1 MAGFQAMDN
10 ALSGLLAA
18 RRSLDTTAH
27 NIANAG
33 NKSYSRQRAELQTN
47 RPQVIGGLT
56 IGTGV
61 HVAEITRARD
71 HMLDTRMRQ
80 STSNL
85 NRFSQLTTLYDD
97 IETSLNEPSEEGLR
111 GTLGE
116 LNAAMQELANEP
128 ENRGSRRTVIGQ
140 AETFAS
146 GIRRF
151 YGTLNDIGGGEGENS
166 INVQI
171 ESALDEMNNIAEN
184 IASLNR
190 EINASEARGTNPNDL
205 LDQRTELTRELSEYI
220 DVTVQETSEQFRV
233 NVAGFTL
240 VQGSESHELDFR
252 QPGPGEPRKIVYD
265 DHLESVVTPQNGK
278 LKALMDMR
286 GEGIPDIIDDLNDL
300 TVRLVDRFN
309 DIHRSGFGMQ
319 EQSRNNFWSE
329 LPTADEGMFRFEGLG
344 DVGGDYPERKAG
356 HVDAPDELLFIDG
369 ESDDAREMPRNFD
382 GDSGISDNPDGT
394 LLINGHSINYN
405 MKEDSLDDIIDRI
418 NESPNHAQAYWS
430 ADERLVITGAQSND
444 YRIDEMR
451 DNGLLLDKT
460 NILSVG
466 GFNQQGT
473 RNVADPAEEL
483 SELEFFDD
491 VEYEN
496 GTLEFNSQRFDDFT
510 INYDAE
516 EDSLEDLVE
525 RINEASEQA
534 DSDVVASITREN
546 ELRLFTAHAE
556 ELEEDVEAGN
566 ERELHIENVYDVNRG
581 DTVRISDDDDAEE
594 ARVIHVNREEGIITV
609 DSLENDYDDGDAV
622 VHINNQQDE
631 FRVNDTSSDIVED
644 VYDDDPLPIGDW
656 PEDDAGD
663 PQDWTGISI
672 DGEETSNYNQGDTLI
687 LANEDGTNV
696 VETTVEKVYDG
707 DEDDEGIIFVDESD
721 FDSDDF
727 DEDEGWTVRSHKN
740 KHETRNLLAGLGMNR
755 MYHDARSNEYAI
767 TGQSQRPPL
776 ADQAAALEVD
786 SLIDANPDLI
796 AASGGDDIDNTGI
809 ADTMKGEGDG
819 SIMNEL
825 SNLHGQNIM
834 ARGEKSMD
842 DHLSEMAAEIGS
854 DSSLVRREER
864 ASEQLVFQLEDQ
876 IQSVSGVSLDEEM
889 SKLIREQQGFQA
901 ASRVIGAVR
910 DMSNEIMRLI

>member
-10 ALSGLLAA
+10 ALSGLLAS

-80 STSNL
+80 STSTL
-85 NRFSQLTTLYDD
+85 DRYDQLTTLYDD
-97 IETSLNEPSEEGLR
+97 IETALNEPSDEGLR
-111 GTLGE
+111 GTFGD

-151 YGTLNDIGGGEGENS
+151 YRTLNDIGGGEGENS

-171 ESALDEMNNIAEN
+171 ESTLDEINNIAEN

-286 GEGIPDIIDDLNDL
+286 EEGIPDIIDDLNDL

-430 ADERLVITGAQSND
+430 ADERLVITGTQEND

-466 GFNQQGT
+466 GSN
-473 RNVADPAEEL
+473 RSSSRSVDDVEEDIA
-483 SELEFFDD
+483 SELESFFDD
-491 VEYEN
+491 VDYAD
-496 GTLEFNSQRFDDFT
+496 GTLEFSSQREEDFT

-516 EDSLEDLVE
+516 EDSLVELVD
-525 RINEASEQA
+525 RINNASEAA
-534 DSDVVASITREN
+534 DSDVVASVTSN
-546 ELRLFTAHAE
+546 DELRLFTAHEE
-556 ELEEDVEAGN
+556 ELDEDEGPIYGAGEEIDLHVSNVHDVQ
-566 ERELHIENVYDVNRG
+566 RG
-581 DTVRISDDDDAEE
+581 DTVRVSDNDGAEE
-594 ARVIHVNREEGIITV
+594 ARVIHVNRDDGIITV
-609 DSLENDYDDGDAV
+609 DELDEEYDTGEDAV
-622 VHINNQQDE
+622 VHINNKQDD
-631 FRVNDTSSDIVED
+631 FRVNDTSSFGIDDTDVDEHDDED
-644 VYDDDPLPIGDW
+644 WYGIYLTDDDDSSNFTEGDTVIVANDT
-656 PEDDAGD
+656 ETAGD
-663 PQDWTGISI
+663 EIRGRVM
-672 DGEETSNYNQGDTLI
+672 E
-687 LANEDGTNV
+687 V
-696 VETTVEKVYDG
+696 
-707 DEDDEGIIFVDESD
+707 DDEEGIVYIDEEVDAAD
-721 FDSDDF
+721 I
-727 DEDEGWTVRSHKN
+727 DEGATIRN
-740 KHETRNLLAGLGMNR
+740 TRDEHETRNLLAGLGMDR
-755 MYHDARSNEYAI
+755 LYRDDSSYEYAI

-819 SIMNEL
+819 SVMNEL
-825 SNLHGQNIM
+825 SNLHDKNVM
-834 ARGEKSMD
+834 AQGEKSMD

-854 DSSLVRREER
+854 DSSLVRREKR
-864 ASEQLVFQLEDQ
+864 ASEQLVHQLEDQ

-910 DMSNEIMRLI
+910 DMSNEIMQLI